1 MKSLPFLEELAEA
14 RLYFDADDVK
24 GKSADDIAHII
35 FLMFMMI
42 EVIRRSYPSWAMN
55 YADQT
60 MRYNTYENIHYSGTD
75 LGNLLA
81 VLNNQDTFKDK
92 IKTNTSINIPLFQI
106 NRYLSAVRS
115 NANSHKDDATFFWRL
130 DDYLKAYN
138 SPALRQLRRDVVD
151 WENAEHADKERI
163 VAMLRRE
170 MDKRSSSN
178 DIYLWF
184 RQNYRLKK

>member
-1 MKSLPFLEELAEA
+1 MKSLPFMEELAEA

-24 GKSADDIAHII
+24 GKSADDIAAII

-42 EVIRRSYPSWAMN
+42 EIIRHSTPSYTAG

-60 MRYNTYENIHYSGTD
+60 MRYNTYENVHYAGTD

-115 NANSHKDDATFFWRL
+115 NSNSHQEDATFFWRL

-138 SPALRQLRRDVVD
+138 FPALRQLRRDVVD
-151 WENAEHADKERI
+151 WDNAEHAEKERI
-163 VAMLRRE
+163 ILMLRRE

-178 DIYLWF
+178 DLYLWF